1 MLKKL
6 LFFYVFIFSYS
17 GAILH
22 SIVPHHHH
30 NSHKEAKEHHQH
42 DNEAS
47 HTHGDEHQ
55 ESNDPE
61 HSDSLYLLTHSSNAD
76 ITVSHT
82 SAEVSVKGMKGENL
96 IAVCVEFSIFIHVLL
111 PKVFHPPSDDPVTGN
126 SLYLFSALR
135 GPPFSIA

>member
-6 LFFYVFIFSYS
+6 LFVYAFLFSYS

-30 NSHKEAKEHHQH
+30 NSHKEATEHHQH

-47 HTHGDEHQ
+47 DTHGDEHQ

-61 HSDSLYLLTHSSNAD
+61 HSDLLYLLTHSSNAD
-76 ITVSHT
+76 IAVSHAAT
-82 SAEVSVKGMKGENL
+82 EVSVKGMKDENQ
-96 IAVCVEFSIFIHVLL
+96 IAVCVEFSVFIQVHLR
-111 PKVFHPPSDDPVTGN
+111 KVFHPPSDDPVAGN

-135 GPPFSIA
+135 APPFFIA